1 MHLRAQHRI
10 DGYNAVMCIIF
21 WRADM
26 QGKRWF
32 VALLMLLCHA
42 IAVAQ
47 EYPSRAVRMVVGFPP
62 GGANDILSRLVGAK
76 LQERLGQAFITD
88 NKPGANAM
96 IAAEY
101 VARAAP
107 DGYTLLVGASG
118 AMAFNPGL
126 YDKLSYDPIK
136 DFAPVT
142 MVGAF
147 PLFLAIH
154 PSVEA
159 NSVRELI
166 ALTRARPGHLTY
178 GTGSTPFQLAVE
190 LFKSRH
196 QLDIRHIPYK
206 GSAPS
211 VNALLGG
218 EVSMTILDSPPLVPH
233 IRAGK
238 LRGLA
243 VTAARRAAVLP
254 DVPTMAEAGMPD
266 FEVALW
272 TSLFAPAGTSP
283 VIIKKLQTEIARL
296 LQAPD
301 IRERLALLG
310 IEASGMSADELALVL
325 RQDIERWTRVARS
338 TGIRFTP

>member
-10 DGYNAVMCIIF
+10 DGYNAVMCMIF

-154 PSVEA
+154 PSVE
-159 NSVRELI
+159 
-166 ALTRARPGHLTY
+166 P
-178 GTGSTPFQLAVE
+178 
-190 LFKSRH
+190 
-196 QLDIRHIPYK
+196 
-206 GSAPS
+206 
-211 VNALLGG
+211 
-218 EVSMTILDSPPLVPH
+218 VP
-233 IRAGK
+233 
-238 LRGLA
+238 
-243 VTAARRAAVLP
+243 
-254 DVPTMAEAGMPD
+254 
-266 FEVALW
+266 
-272 TSLFAPAGTSP
+272 
-283 VIIKKLQTEIARL
+283 
-296 LQAPD
+296 
-301 IRERLALLG
+301 
-310 IEASGMSADELALVL
+310 
-325 RQDIERWTRVARS
+325 
-338 TGIRFTP
+338 